1 MKCTKS
7 SACSQESLVY
17 AVSPLNPPDCKSN
30 SKSRSSPLSD
40 RFRQSILKRHY
51 PQIPIYPDIRSFC
64 TQPGLFDVVCGGSP
78 CTDLSVAGSRQG
90 IGGSS
95 SSLWF
100 EMLRVVEEAR
110 PNFVL
115 WENVAG
121 CIDNGLRTVLG
132 GLRMAGYTYQDPII
146 ISADSLGAPHGRA
159 RIFVTAHAD
168 GTLTSENILQT
179 SRAGQTGGE
188 TTLIGNSPKGS
199 NQFCRIPRM
208 DDGAA
213 SWLDEYNRRGWW
225 AVNYPPQDIH
235 IGSGTSSGR
244 GKRVQAIGD
253 AVVPQVAAIAWKRL
267 AQIAA
272 FLG

>member
-1 MKCTKS
+1 MYKVLS
-7 SACSQESLVY
+7 LFSGVSGLCSLGLKAAGLQEQFQV
-17 AVSPLNPPDCKSN
+17 VQFVE
-30 SKSRSSPLSD
+30 SD
-40 RFRQSILKRHY
+40 RFRQKILGRHY
-51 PQIPIYPDIRSFC
+51 PHIPIHPDIRDFHSR
-64 TQPGLFDVVCGGSP
+64 PGLFDVVCGGSP

-100 EMLRVVEEAR
+100 EMLRVIEEAR

-146 ISADSLGAPHGRA
+146 ISADSLGAPHFRA
-159 RIFVTAHAD
+159 RVFVIAHAD
-168 GTLTSENILQT
+168 GTFTSKNILSH

-188 TTLIGNSPKGS
+188 TTLIGDNPNSS
-199 NQFCRIPRM
+199 DQLSQIPRM

-213 SWLDEYNRRGWW
+213 FWLDEYNRRGWW
-225 AVNYPPQDIH
+225 AVNHPPQDIH
-235 IGSGTSSGR
+235 VASGTTKHR

-253 AVVPQVAAIAWKRL
+253 TVVPQQAAIAWKRL
-267 AQIAA
+267 AQIAEVSE
-272 FLG
+272 